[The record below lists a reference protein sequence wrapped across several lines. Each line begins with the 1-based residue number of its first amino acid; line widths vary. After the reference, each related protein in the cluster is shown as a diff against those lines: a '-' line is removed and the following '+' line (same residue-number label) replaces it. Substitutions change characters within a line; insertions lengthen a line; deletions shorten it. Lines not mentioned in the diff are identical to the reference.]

1 MPITKDGYVPSVYR
15 NARAQKE
22 IRHWCLSRIDAWHVP
37 HARRE
42 TATSA
47 GLTSVVTV
55 GPESRDGAPA
65 VVLLPG
71 TNMNAALC
79 LAAAEGLAREH
90 RVVILDLPGQPGLS
104 SGHRPRAGRTAWYG
118 RWLSE
123 ILALVV
129 REPAVVVGHSLGGA
143 VALACGSPLIAGRV
157 LLSGA
162 GVTRLRTPA
171 PLLAATVPWLLRPSV
186 PRAEELLRHMSAPGR
201 TVPGHLSAW
210 MDLVARRCRTSLAPA
225 PLPPALLE
233 RSRAAP
239 VLVATGRFDLFL
251 PPGALGPAARHRLGV
266 GLRVVE
272 GAGHLLLDEA
282 PVEVCELVERFCRA
296 HTVR

>member
-1 MPITKDGYVPSVYR
+1 MPSVYR
-15 NARAQKE
+15 STAAQQE
-22 IRHWCLSRIDAWHVP
+22 VRRWCLSRLDAWHVA
-37 HARRE
+37 HVRRE
-42 TATSA
+42 VATSA
-47 GLTSVVTV
+47 GPTSVVTL
-55 GPESRDGAPA
+55 GPEPRGGAQA

-79 LAAAEGLAREH
+79 PAIAEALAREH

-104 SGHRPRAGRTAWYG
+104 SGRRPRAGRTDWYG

-123 ILALVV
+123 VLPLVV

-143 VALACGSPLIAGRV
+143 VALAGDSPLIAGRV
-157 LLSGA
+157 LLSSA
-162 GVTRLRTPA
+162 GVTRLRVPV
-171 PLLAATVPWLLRPSV
+171 PLVSATVPWLLRPSV

-201 TVPGHLSAW
+201 AVPGHLSAW
-210 MDLVARRCRTSLAPA
+210 MDLVARCCRTSLAPA

-239 VLVATGRFDLFL
+239 VLVATGRFDLLL
-251 PPGALGPAARHRLGV
+251 PPRVLGPAAQRRLGV

-272 GAGHLLLDEA
+272 GSGHLLLDEA
-282 PVEVCELVERFCRA
+282 PVEVCGVVEEFLRA
-296 HTVR
+296 HGAQ

>member
-1 MPITKDGYVPSVYR
+1 MPSVYR

-22 IRHWCLSRIDAWHVP
+22 IRHWCRSRIDAWHVP
-37 HARRE
+37 HVRRE

-129 REPAVVVGHSLGGA
+129 RGRPWWWGIPWAARWRWPA
-143 VALACGSPLIAGRV
+143 ALLIAGRV

-162 GVTRLRTPA
+162 GVARLRTPA
-171 PLLAATVPWLLRPSV
+171 PLLAATVPWLLRLRCRERRSCCVICPPRVGGPRAPERVDGSGRAPLPRMPGPCAAAARPPGTV
-186 PRAEELLRHMSAPGR
+186 PRGSGAGRYGKVRPVPAPGR
-201 TVPGHLSAW
+201 SGQ
-210 MDLVARRCRTSLAPA
+210 
-225 PLPPALLE
+225 
-233 RSRAAP
+233 AA
-239 VLVATGRFDLFL
+239 G
-251 PPGALGPAARHRLGV
+251 HRLGV